1 MTFAT
6 WKGTART
13 VAVASPP
20 NWNSTQYLE
29 SVIKA
34 WNIRQCVV
42 CKKYEMP
49 SENRGVGGIQSGDMG
64 KDATGRDVHVECAHL
79 VWKNRR

>member
-1 MTFAT
+1 VT
-6 WKGTART
+6 WRGTDREA
-13 VAVASPP
+13 AVAKPA
-20 NWNSTQYLE
+20 NHNTKEYLE

-49 SENRGVGGIQSGDMG
+49 NENSGVGGIQHGDMG
-64 KDATGRDVHVECAHL
+64 KDGTGRDVHVQCAHL

>member
-1 MTFAT
+1 MADPSNYNT
-6 WKGTART
+6 RD
-13 VAVASPP
+13 
-20 NWNSTQYLE
+20 YLE

-49 SENRGVGGIQSGDMG
+49 NENQGVGGIQSDDMG
-64 KDATGRDVHVECAHL
+64 KDGTGRDVHAGCAHL